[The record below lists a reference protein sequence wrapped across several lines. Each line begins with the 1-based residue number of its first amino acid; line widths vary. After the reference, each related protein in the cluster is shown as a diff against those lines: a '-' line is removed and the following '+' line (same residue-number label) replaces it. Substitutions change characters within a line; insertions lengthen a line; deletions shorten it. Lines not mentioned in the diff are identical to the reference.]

1 MIFGRKIDYRDIS
14 FIIYF
19 VISLLL
25 TIMHEPFKNE
35 AQAWLIVRDLDLP
48 GIMNI
53 MWYEGTL
60 AL

>member
-25 TIMHEPFKNE
+25 TIMHEPFKN
-35 AQAWLIVRDLDLP
+35 
-48 GIMNI
+48 
-53 MWYEGTL
+53 
-60 AL
+60 